1 MRKKIENLEILG
13 ILCGQLQ
20 PRKEGKKKHEVS
32 FPLDAEDEDTSLL
45 DRALAFLWAQKKR
58 RIKEKGTNTV
68 FHPRME
74 SNMSILSL

>member
-1 MRKKIENLEILG
+1 LEILG
-13 ILCGQLQ
+13 ILCGQFQ

-45 DRALAFLWAQKKR
+45 DRALTFLWAQKKR